1 MRKLNSKNKLYIILL
16 SLFTVIC
23 LGIVIV
29 FIVIK
34 VKDYNVKY
42 NISSVSYVFN
52 SDNELVTIKDSAYVK
67 KDFLGTY
74 YLNNNDKNINLGKNA
89 VIYNSST
96 NELKLLGTFYEIKE
110 NGETKKYTGET
121 TISASLNKIFKL
133 GDRKYLVTGKVIKSE
148 DNLLTIENYLLIDL
162 DKVGNSYV
170 YNNVINYKS
179 FGILNLI
186 GDNFKFK
193 TNEEKLSY
201 NDEEIDLAKI
211 NGSTNEFFRKNNNNT
226 TNNTVNNTTNG
237 NDNIYEDDDQT
248 FINNIH
254 QTIKENK
261 YVSHK
266 TTIFDAK
273 TSATTVDLTYMVYD
287 PLTEFTKVYTEVY
300 NGENIVGTYELPSG
314 ETSYQIKGLNP
325 STSYRLDFFYEYKT
339 TEGNLINKKFDM
351 ISIRTDNVKGQI
363 SLEKVSKNS
372 VSYILRIDNKLDSAK
387 ASLYIDDVLVA
398 TDDTLNLEQAASGGY
413 TGVFNFTASGSMAKI
428 VIENG
433 VLNNENVGVIAT
445 YKYKI

>member
-1 MRKLNSKNKLYIILL
+1 MRKLNSKNKLYIVLL

-23 LGIVIV
+23 LGAITV
-29 FIVIK
+29 FIIVKI
-34 VKDYNVKY
+34 KDYNIKY

-52 SDNELVTIKDSAYVK
+52 SDNELVTI
-67 KDFLGTY
+67 
-74 YLNNNDKNINLGKNA
+74 NDKNINLGKNA
-89 VIYNSST
+89 VIYNSSS

-110 NGETKKYTGET
+110 NGETKKYSGET
-121 TISASLNKIFKL
+121 NISASLNKIFKL

-148 DNLLTIENYLLIDL
+148 DNLLTTENYLLIDL

-186 GDNFKFK
+186 GDNFKFR

-211 NGSTNEFFRKNNNNT
+211 NGSTNEFFKKNNNT
-226 TNNTVNNTTNG
+226 TNNVTNNTTNG

-300 NGENIVGTYELPSG
+300 NGENIIGTYELPSG

-339 TEGNLINKKFDM
+339 TEGNLVNKKFDM
-351 ISIRTDNVKGQI
+351 INIRTDNVKGQI

-398 TDDTLNLEQAASGGY
+398 TDDGLDLEQAALGGY
-413 TGVFNFTASGSMAKI
+413 TGTFNFTASGSMAKI